1 MPVLVAAALGVGG
14 IWVHEQREVV
24 ARARVRALWERAS
37 TVVSPGSLDEARL
50 TLRQAAE
57 AVYEG
62 SAVDPVVTA
71 VEAVR
76 AFGEDAASAEA
87 LSLLHHVQLG
97 PRYAEERL
105 MLAQE
110 IVRLGARAG
119 DPLLTLQGLCW
130 QTVDLL
136 LLGNPRAGQ
145 SLQELRER
153 ATAEACE
160 ALGFISDLLGA
171 MVLARAGRLADA
183 EAAAIAAFERGSAAG
198 DPDAGAYYGAM
209 LAALRWWQ
217 GRGSEIV
224 ELVRATS
231 TSPRLG
237 YNDHVYVAADAV
249 VSAAQG
255 DVEEAEEALTR
266 LTEIGLGELPESSS
280 WLTTLALVAEA
291 GYLLGDTK
299 VAVEAGELLAPYA
312 HLPVMPSLAVV
323 CLGSAERALGL
334 AAATEGHLDA
344 AVHHLE
350 AALHADRRLSSRP
363 MAVLTEHTLAG
374 VLGVR
379 RAPGDEERAE
389 AMSQRAEERA
399 QRIGMVLPAHPS
411 WLTAHHVA
419 SWEAPFAREASIEP
433 CQAGWRIEVDSR
445 TTVVPNRVGFFYLAQ
460 LVAHPNQ
467 DVDVVALATAGCSGL
482 NQSRVPMLDEQALRT
497 YRRRAESLKGLIR
510 DPELPTSEVRR
521 HKEELDALTLALR
534 EAVAL
539 GGRVRAF
546 PDTGERA
553 RTAVRKALMRAI
565 AAVSAVEPQLGQ
577 HLQASITTGA
587 ACRYTPMPGWTVNV
601 RSLSDPQD
609 LDTE

>member
-1 MPVLVAAALGVGG
+1 M
-14 IWVHEQREVV
+14 
-24 ARARVRALWERAS
+24 
-37 TVVSPGSLDEARL
+37 VSPGSLDEARL

-62 SAVDPVVTA
+62 SEVDPVVVA

-76 AFGEDAASAEA
+76 AFGQDAASAEA
-87 LSLLHHVQLG
+87 LSLLHHVQLS

-105 MLAQE
+105 LLAQE

-119 DPLLTLQGLCW
+119 DSLLTLQGLCW
-130 QTVDLL
+130 QTVDLF

-145 SLQELRER
+145 SLQEFRER

-160 ALGFISDLLGA
+160 ALGFISDHLGA
-171 MVLARAGRLADA
+171 MVLARTGRLGDA

-237 YNDHVYVAADAV
+237 FNDHVYVAADAA

-255 DVEEAEEALTR
+255 DAEEAEEALTR
-266 LTEIGLGELPESSS
+266 LTEIGLGQLPESSS

-291 GYLLGDTK
+291 AYLLGDAK
-299 VAVEAGELLAPYA
+299 AAVEAGELLAPYA

-379 RAPGDEERAE
+379 RAPDDERRAQVL
-389 AMSQRAEERA
+389 SQRADERA
-399 QRIGMVLPAHPS
+399 KRIGMVLPAHPS
-411 WLTAHHVA
+411 WLAADQMA
-419 SWEAPFAREASIEP
+419 SWKATCARKASIEP

-445 TTVVPNRVGFFYLAQ
+445 TMVVPNRVGFSYLAQ
-460 LVAHPNQ
+460 LVAHPDQ
-467 DVDVVALATAGCSGL
+467 DVDALALASVGCSGL
-482 NQSRVPMLDEQALRT
+482 KQSRVPILDEQALRT
-497 YRRRAESLKGLIR
+497 YRRRAERLKGLIE
-510 DPELPTSEVRR
+510 DAELPSSEVRR
-521 HKEELDALTLALR
+521 HKEELDALTVALR
-534 EAVAL
+534 QAVAL

-553 RTAVRKALMRAI
+553 RTAVRKALVRAI
-565 AAVSAVEPQLGQ
+565 AAVSAAEPQLGQ
-577 HLQASITTGA
+577 HLQASVTTGA
-587 ACRYTPMPGWTVNV
+587 TCRYSPVPGWTVMV
-601 RSLSDPQD
+601 RSLTAPQD
-609 LDTE
+609 PESE